1 MSGRRSVRITGVET
15 LRCGAGFRDFCF
27 VKMTTDGN
35 MPDAD
40 DLEGDGRKPI
50 VGWSEYL
57 EGRKHKL
64 DMQYELRDLSF

>member
-1 MSGRRSVRITGVET
+1 MSGHRSVRITGVET

-27 VKMTTDGN
+27 VKMTTDAA
-35 MPDAD
+35 AD
-40 DLEGDGRKPI
+40 SEVDGRRKPI

-64 DMQYELRDLSF
+64 DVQYELRDLSF